1 MSIVPLVET
10 ARERMEAVGIPG
22 CAIGLLNHGEET
34 VQSLGVTSVEHPL
47 EVDGDTL
54 FQTGSITKTFTGT
67 LAMRLVE
74 EGRLELDAPVRTY
87 VPELRLQ
94 DEDVAARVTM
104 RHLLTHT
111 GGWVGDYFDDTGR
124 GEDALAL
131 ICERLAELP
140 QETPLGDLWAY
151 NNAGFYLAG
160 RVVEVVT
167 GRPFEEA
174 LHELVLAPLGLERSF
189 FFADDVIA
197 HRFAVGHDREG
208 KVARPWALARSTA
221 PAGGLVSSVRELLR
235 YARFQFGDGDG
246 VLRRETLEAMRE
258 PAVPAAGF
266 ADWVG
271 LTWYGRDHEGLRF
284 VGHSG
289 GTNGQISLLQL
300 CPEEGWALAVL
311 TNHDDG
317 GDLTRAVFLEAMR
330 ERFGIDVRDAERVE
344 ATREQLEEVCGSY
357 DAALGTYDLR
367 LVDGKL
373 VVQSRPK
380 GGFPKRE
387 SPPRPAPPP
396 FELAFTSRDELVVLD
411 GPARGGTAQL
421 LRDEG
426 GGIVWFRAGGR
437 LHRRLHETRVAE

>member
-1 MSIVPLVET
+1 VTIEPLLET
-10 ARERMEAVGIPG
+10 AQERMEAVGVPG
-22 CAIGLLNHGEET
+22 CAIGILDGDDET
-34 VQSLGVTSVEHPL
+34 ARGLGVTSVENPL
-47 EVDGDTL
+47 EVDADTL
-54 FQTGSITKTFTGT
+54 FQIGSITKTFTGT

-74 EGRLELDAPVRTY
+74 EGRLDLDAPVRTY
-87 VPELRLQ
+87 LPELRLQ
-94 DEDVAARVTM
+94 DDDVAARVTM

-124 GEDALAL
+124 GDDALAL
-131 ICERLAELP
+131 MCERLAELP
-140 QETPLGDLWAY
+140 QETPLGELWAY

-174 LHELVLAPLGLERSF
+174 LAELVLEPLGLERSF
-189 FFADDVIA
+189 FSAEDVIT

-208 KVARPWALARSTA
+208 KVSRPWALARSTA
-221 PAGGLVSSVRELLR
+221 AAGGLVSSVRELLR
-235 YARFQFGDGDG
+235 YARFQFGDGGG
-246 VLRRETLEAMRE
+246 VLRRETLESMRE

-271 LTWYGRDHEGLRF
+271 LTWYGRDYDGRRF

-300 CPEEGWALAVL
+300 CPAEGWAVAVL

-317 GDLTRAVFLEAMR
+317 GDVTRAVFTRAIR
-330 ERFGIDVRDAERVE
+330 ERFGIEVREAEPVE
-344 ATREQLEEVCGSY
+344 ATREQFEEVCGTY
-357 DAALGTYDLR
+357 DAALGTYDLH
-367 LVDGKL
+367 VAEGKL
-373 VVQSRPK
+373 VAEVRPK
-380 GGFPKRE
+380 GGFPKRD

-411 GPARGGTAQL
+411 GPAKGGTAQL
-421 LRDEG
+421 LRDDDG
-426 GGIVWFRAGGR
+426 RIVWLRAGGR
-437 LHRRLHETRVAE
+437 LHRRVA

>member
-1 MSIVPLVET
+1 MRIEPLLES
-10 ARERMEAVGIPG
+10 ACERMGAVGIPG
-22 CAIGLLNHGEET
+22 CAIGVLDGGEET
-34 VQSLGVTSVEHPL
+34 VRGLGVTSVEHPL

-67 LAMRLVE
+67 LVMRLVE
-74 EGRLELDAPVRTY
+74 EARVDLDAPVRTY
-87 VPELRLQ
+87 VPELRMQ

-124 GEDALAL
+124 GDDALAL
-131 ICERLAELP
+131 MCERLTELA

-151 NNAGFYLAG
+151 NNPGFYLAG

-167 GRPFEEA
+167 GQPFEDA
-174 LHELVLAPLGLERSF
+174 LRELVLEPLGLERSF
-189 FFADDVIA
+189 FFPEDVMT

-221 PAGGLVSSVRELLR
+221 PAGGLVSSVRELLG
-235 YARFQFGDGDG
+235 YARFHMGDGEG
-246 VLRRETLEAMRE
+246 VLRRESLDAMR
-258 PAVPAAGF
+258 VPLAATAGF

-271 LTWYGRDHEGLRF
+271 LTWYGREHDGRTF

-317 GDLTRAVFLEAMR
+317 GDLTRAVFAEALR
-330 ERFGIDVRDAERVE
+330 ERFGIELRDPEPVE
-344 ATREQLEEVCGSY
+344 ATREQLEEICGTF

-373 VVQSRPK
+373 EAESHPK
-380 GGFPKRE
+380 GGFPKRD

-396 FELAFTSRDELVVLD
+396 FELAFTSRDELVVLA
-411 GPARGGTAQL
+411 GPGKGGTAQL
-421 LRDEG
+421 LRDDRGE
-426 GGIVWFRAGGR
+426 IEWLRVGGR
-437 LHRRLHETRVAE
+437 LHRRVG

>member
-1 MSIVPLVET
+1 MEPVL
-10 ARERMEAVGIPG
+10 AAGRARMEAVGIPG
-22 CAIGLLNHGEET
+22 VAIGILDGGEET
-34 VQSLGVTSVEHPL
+34 VSGLGVTSVEHPL

-54 FQTGSITKTFTGT
+54 FQIGSITKTFTGT

-74 EGRLELDAPVRTY
+74 EGRLDLDAPVRTY
-87 VPELRLQ
+87 LPELRLQ
-94 DEDVAARVTM
+94 DDDVAARVTM

-124 GEDALAL
+124 GDDALAL
-131 ICERLAELP
+131 MCDRLAELP
-140 QETPLGDLWAY
+140 QETPLGELWAY

-160 RVVEVVT
+160 RVIEVVT
-167 GRPFEEA
+167 RRPFEEA
-174 LHELVLAPLGLERSF
+174 LGELVLAPLGLERSF
-189 FFADDVIA
+189 FFSEDVIT

-235 YARFQFGDGDG
+235 YARFQSGDGEG
-246 VLRRETLEAMRE
+246 VLQRETLQVMHG
-258 PAVPAAGF
+258 PAVPTAGF

-271 LTWYGRDHEGLRF
+271 LTWYGRDYDGRRF

-317 GDLTRAVFLEAMR
+317 GDLTREVFTAAIR
-330 ERFGIDVRDAERVE
+330 ERFGIEVRDADPAE
-344 ATREQLEEVCGSY
+344 ATREQLEEVCGTY
-357 DAALGTYDLR
+357 DAALGTYDVR
-367 LVDGKL
+367 VVDRGLVAE
-373 VVQSRPK
+373 SHPK
-380 GGFPKRE
+380 GGFPKRD

-396 FELAFTSRDELVVLD
+396 FALAFTSSDELVVLD
-411 GPARGGTAQL
+411 GPGKGGTAQL
-421 LRDEG
+421 LRDDDG
-426 GGIVWFRAGGR
+426 RIVWLRAGGR
-437 LHRRLHETRVAE
+437 LHRRLP